1 MNLQWELTDVINSDT
16 LCWDERPDGKYQ
28 LKDLTE
34 SIINLTALVGINKIT
49 PKTAKEFGK
58 RLGILKIIGMP
69 IPAELNQGILNQHIG
84 LVTTAPRLEYRGF
97 KNRVFDS
104 LETASKGALDYN
116 ADKAEAPST

>member
-1 MNLQWELTDVINSDT
+1 MSLQWELTDVIDSDT
-16 LCWDERPDGKYQ
+16 LCWEKRPDGKYQ

-34 SIINLTALVGINKIT
+34 SIINFTSLVGINKIT
-49 PKTAKEFGK
+49 AKTAKEFGK

-69 IPAELNQGILNQHIG
+69 VPAEINQDVLNQHIG

-116 ADKAEAPST
+116 ADKEEAPST